1 MGEGLGFLR
10 LRPRGVVHIQGMA
23 DDEFVDASLTDER
36 QQRVPAP
43 GGIRVHEGGQGR
55 CHPQLVP
62 EAEADPAGA
71 VVNPEESHRAD
82 SGAGAPAVQFHLRR
96 GRITLALAPMPPRP
110 ELSPADLARY
120 GRHLSLAE
128 IGLEGQRKLAA
139 ARILVVGAG
148 GLGSPAA
155 LYLAAAGVGTL
166 GIADFDQVERH
177 NLQRQLLHEDGD
189 VGAPKVESALR
200 RLRAVNPGIRLN
212 AHPEGVVP
220 GTALALFSAYDVIV
234 DGTDTFD
241 SRYLNNDAA
250 VLTGRPLVH
259 GNVFRFD
266 GQLSVFDPA
275 RGGPCYRCLFPEP
288 PPAGAVPSC
297 GEAGVLGALCGV
309 IGSLQALEA
318 IKLVTGAGEPLRGR
332 LLAHDALAQRFQVL
346 TLARDPA
353 CAVCGQA
360 PVIRSLEPERY
371 APACA
376 APLPASAMP
385 DPVPL
390 ELSVTAARDLVRQN
404 PDRTR
409 IIDVREP
416 HELEIC
422 RLDEAE
428 HIPMR
433 RIPERI
439 AELPRDRHLLILCHH
454 GSRSLHVTRY
464 LRQQGFE
471 TVSNIAG
478 GIEAWAAEL
487 DPTLARY

>member
-1 MGEGLGFLR
+1 M
-10 LRPRGVVHIQGMA
+10 
-23 DDEFVDASLTDER
+23 T
-36 QQRVPAP
+36 
-43 GGIRVHEGGQGR
+43 
-55 CHPQLVP
+55 
-62 EAEADPAGA
+62 
-71 VVNPEESHRAD
+71 
-82 SGAGAPAVQFHLRR
+82 
-96 GRITLALAPMPPRP
+96 PPP

-128 IGLEGQRKLAA
+128 IGVAGQRKLAA

-166 GIADFDQVERH
+166 GIADFDRVERH

-200 RLRAVNPGIRLN
+200 RLRAVNPGIRLH
-212 AHPEGVVP
+212 AHPEGVQP
-220 GTALALFSAYDVIV
+220 GTALDLFSEYDVIV
-234 DGTDTFD
+234 DGTDTFA

-275 RGGPCYRCLFPEP
+275 RGGPCYRCLFPQP

-332 LLAHDALAQRFQVL
+332 LLAHDALAQRFQIL
-346 TLARDPA
+346 SLARDPG

-371 APACA
+371 ATACA
-376 APLPASAMP
+376 LPPPPSVMSESF
-385 DPVPL
+385 PL
-390 ELSVTAARDLVRQN
+390 EVSVTAARDLIRQEAAHA
-404 PDRTR
+404 R
-409 IIDVREP
+409 IVDVREP

-422 RLDEAE
+422 RLDGAE

-433 RIPERI
+433 RIPEHL
-439 AELPRDRHLLILCHH
+439 AELPRDQHLLILCHH
-454 GSRSLHVTRY
+454 GGRSLHVTRY
-464 LRQQGFE
+464 LRQQGFKA
-471 TVSNIAG
+471 VSNIAG

-487 DPTLARY
+487 DSSLARY

>member
-1 MGEGLGFLR
+1 M
-10 LRPRGVVHIQGMA
+10 
-23 DDEFVDASLTDER
+23 T
-36 QQRVPAP
+36 
-43 GGIRVHEGGQGR
+43 
-55 CHPQLVP
+55 
-62 EAEADPAGA
+62 
-71 VVNPEESHRAD
+71 
-82 SGAGAPAVQFHLRR
+82 
-96 GRITLALAPMPPRP
+96 PPP

-128 IGLEGQRKLAA
+128 IGVAGQRKLAA

-166 GIADFDQVERH
+166 GIADFDRVERH

-200 RLRAVNPGIRLN
+200 RLRAVNPGIRLH
-212 AHPEGVVP
+212 AHPEGVQP
-220 GTALALFSAYDVIV
+220 GTALDLFSEYDVIV
-234 DGTDTFD
+234 DGTDTFS

-275 RGGPCYRCLFPEP
+275 RGGPCYRCLFPQP

-332 LLAHDALAQRFQVL
+332 LLAHDALAQRFQIL
-346 TLARDPA
+346 SLARDPG

-360 PVIRSLEPERY
+360 PVIRSLESERY
-371 APACA
+371 ATACA
-376 APLPASAMP
+376 LPPTPSVMSEP
-385 DPVPL
+385 FPL
-390 ELSVTAARDLVRQN
+390 EVSVTAARDLVRQEAAHA
-404 PDRTR
+404 R

-422 RLDEAE
+422 RLDGAE

-433 RIPERI
+433 RIPEHL
-439 AELPRDRHLLILCHH
+439 AELPRDQHLLILCHH
-454 GSRSLHVTRY
+454 GGRSLHVTRY
-464 LRQQGFE
+464 LRQQGF
-471 TVSNIAG
+471 TAVSNIAG

-487 DPTLARY
+487 DSSLARY

>member
-1 MGEGLGFLR
+1 M
-10 LRPRGVVHIQGMA
+10 
-23 DDEFVDASLTDER
+23 
-36 QQRVPAP
+36 
-43 GGIRVHEGGQGR
+43 
-55 CHPQLVP
+55 
-62 EAEADPAGA
+62 
-71 VVNPEESHRAD
+71 
-82 SGAGAPAVQFHLRR
+82 
-96 GRITLALAPMPPRP
+96 
-110 ELSPADLARY
+110 
-120 GRHLSLAE
+120 
-128 IGLEGQRKLAA
+128 EGQRKLAA

-166 GIADFDQVERH
+166 GIADFDRVERH
-177 NLQRQLLHEDGD
+177 NLQRQLLHEDGE

-212 AHPEGVVP
+212 AHPEGVQP
-220 GTALALFSAYDVIV
+220 ATALALFSAYDVIV
-234 DGTDTFD
+234 DGTDTFA

-275 RGGPCYRCLFPEP
+275 RGAPCYRCLFPVP
-288 PPAGAVPSC
+288 PPPGSVPSC

-332 LLAHDALAQRFQVL
+332 LLAHDALAQRFQIL

-353 CAVCGQA
+353 CAACGSS
-360 PVIRSLEPERY
+360 PSIRGLEPERY
-371 APACA
+371 TAYCA
-376 APLPASAMP
+376 APLPASPMT
-385 DPVPL
+385 DNVPL
-390 ELSVTAARDLVRQN
+390 EISVSAARDLCRQD
-404 PDRTR
+404 PARTR

-422 RLDEAE
+422 RLDGAE

-433 RIPERI
+433 RIPERLG
-439 AELPRDRHLLILCHH
+439 ELPRDRHLLILCHH

-471 TVSNIAG
+471 SVSNIAG

-487 DPTLARY
+487 DSSLARY

>member
-1 MGEGLGFLR
+1 M
-10 LRPRGVVHIQGMA
+10 Q
-23 DDEFVDASLTDER
+23 
-36 QQRVPAP
+36 
-43 GGIRVHEGGQGR
+43 
-55 CHPQLVP
+55 
-62 EAEADPAGA
+62 
-71 VVNPEESHRAD
+71 
-82 SGAGAPAVQFHLRR
+82 
-96 GRITLALAPMPPRP
+96 PPP
-110 ELSPADLARY
+110 ELSSADLARY

-128 IGLEGQRKLAA
+128 IGVEGQRKLAA

-166 GIADFDQVERH
+166 GVADFDRVERH
-177 NLQRQLLHEDGD
+177 NLQRQLLHADSD

-200 RLRAVNPGIRLN
+200 RLRAVNPGIQLR
-212 AHPEGVVP
+212 AHPDGVQP
-220 GTALALFSAYDVIV
+220 ETALALFARYDVIV
-234 DGTDTFD
+234 DGTDTFA

-250 VLTGRPLVH
+250 VLSGRPLVH

-275 RGGPCYRCLFPEP
+275 RGGPCYRCLFPQP

-297 GEAGVLGALCGV
+297 GEAGVIGALCGV

-332 LLAHDALAQRFQVL
+332 LLVHDALAQRFQIL
-346 TLARDPA
+346 TLARDPC

-360 PVIRSLEPERY
+360 PVIRRLEPARY
-371 APACA
+371 APVCTAHHP
-376 APLPASAMP
+376 APAMP
-385 DPVPL
+385 EPFPL
-390 ELSVTAARDLVRQN
+390 ELSVTDARDLLRQD
-404 PDRTR
+404 PDRVS

-422 RLDEAE
+422 RIAGAE

-433 RIPERI
+433 RIPERLTD
-439 AELPRDRHLLILCHH
+439 LPRDRHLLILCHH

-464 LRQQGFE
+464 LRQQGFDS
-471 TVSNIAG
+471 VSNIAG
-478 GIEAWAAEL
+478 GIEAWAVEL
-487 DPTLARY
+487 DSSLARY

>member
-1 MGEGLGFLR
+1 M
-10 LRPRGVVHIQGMA
+10 
-23 DDEFVDASLTDER
+23 T
-36 QQRVPAP
+36 
-43 GGIRVHEGGQGR
+43 
-55 CHPQLVP
+55 
-62 EAEADPAGA
+62 
-71 VVNPEESHRAD
+71 
-82 SGAGAPAVQFHLRR
+82 
-96 GRITLALAPMPPRP
+96 PPP

-128 IGLEGQRKLAA
+128 IGVGGQRKLAA

-166 GIADFDQVERH
+166 GIADFDRVERH
-177 NLQRQLLHEDGD
+177 NLQRQLLHEDAD
-189 VGAPKVESALR
+189 VGVPKVDSALR
-200 RLRAVNPGIRLN
+200 RLRAVNPAIRLQ
-212 AHPEGVVP
+212 AHPEGVQP
-220 GTALALFSAYDVIV
+220 GTALGLFANYDVIV
-234 DGTDTFD
+234 DGTDTFA

-275 RGGPCYRCLFPEP
+275 RGGPCYRCLFPQP
-288 PPAGAVPSC
+288 PPPGAVPSC

-318 IKLVTGAGEPLRGR
+318 IKLVTGAGDPLRGR
-332 LLAHDALAQRFQVL
+332 LLAHDALAQRFQIL
-346 TLARDPA
+346 SLARDPG
-353 CAVCGQA
+353 CAVCGQS
-360 PVIRSLEPERY
+360 PVIRSLEPWRY

-376 APLPASAMP
+376 PSPPSSVMP
-385 DPVPL
+385 ESFPL
-390 ELSVTAARDLVRQN
+390 ELSVTAARDLIRQ
-404 PDRTR
+404 DLSRAR

-422 RLDEAE
+422 RLEEAE

-433 RIPERI
+433 RIPERL
-439 AELPRDRHLLILCHH
+439 AELPHDRHLLILCHH

-464 LRQQGFE
+464 LRQQGFAA
-471 TVSNIAG
+471 VSNITG

-487 DPTLARY
+487 DPSLARY

>member
-1 MGEGLGFLR
+1 M
-10 LRPRGVVHIQGMA
+10 
-23 DDEFVDASLTDER
+23 
-36 QQRVPAP
+36 
-43 GGIRVHEGGQGR
+43 
-55 CHPQLVP
+55 
-62 EAEADPAGA
+62 
-71 VVNPEESHRAD
+71 
-82 SGAGAPAVQFHLRR
+82 
-96 GRITLALAPMPPRP
+96 ITPP

-128 IGLEGQRKLAA
+128 IGVAGQRKLAA

-166 GIADFDQVERH
+166 GIADFDRVERH

-189 VGAPKVESALR
+189 VGEPKVQSALR
-200 RLRAVNPGIRLN
+200 RLRTVNPGIQLN
-212 AHPEGVVP
+212 AHPEGVQP
-220 GTALALFSAYDVIV
+220 STALALFSAYDVIV
-234 DGTDTFD
+234 DGTDSFA

-288 PPAGAVPSC
+288 PPEGAVPSC

-332 LLAHDALAQRFQVL
+332 LLVHDALAQRFQIL

-353 CAVCGQA
+353 CAGCGQA
-360 PVIRSLEPERY
+360 PVIRRLEPQRY
-371 APACA
+371 APACSA
-376 APLPASAMP
+376 ARPASVMP
-385 DPVPL
+385 ESFPL
-390 ELSVTAARDLVRQN
+390 ELSVTAARDLVQGDPVRA
-404 PDRTR
+404 R
-409 IIDVREP
+409 IIDVRES
-416 HELEIC
+416 HELAIC
-422 RLDEAE
+422 RLEGAE

-433 RIPERI
+433 QIPERL
-439 AELPRDRHLLILCHH
+439 AGLSRDQHLLILCHH
-454 GSRSLHVTRY
+454 GSRSLNVTRY

-471 TVSNIAG
+471 AVSNIAG
-478 GIEAWAAEL
+478 GIDTWAAEL
-487 DPTLARY
+487 DPSLARY